1 MNRSKLKRKNN
12 PEDKKNEKSNGE
24 KSKEAET
31 LSGYESDE
39 VNIKINKIRTCFYK
53 IFFF

>member
-1 MNRSKLKRKNN
+1 MNRSKLKRKNIK
-12 PEDKKNEKSNGE
+12 EDKKSEKVVEE

-39 VNIKINKIRTCFYK
+39 VN
-53 IFFF
+53 